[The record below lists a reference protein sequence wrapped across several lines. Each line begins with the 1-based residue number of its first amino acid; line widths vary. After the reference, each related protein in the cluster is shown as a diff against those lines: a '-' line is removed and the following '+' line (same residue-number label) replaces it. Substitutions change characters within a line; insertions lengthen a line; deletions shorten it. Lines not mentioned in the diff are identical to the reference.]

1 MSLTFLLGYP
11 SFRSVKSNVQS
22 RLLRSCGILRWSTL
36 GLLAG
41 SGVSVVSCDSESTY
55 VATADDEKMAALEQK
70 LDELDTRRAQ
80 FTQGYVL
87 HNMELPG
94 LGFYHADA
102 QDFFPIRYGQEQDGK
117 WFANG
122 EWLDTQPPASDKS
135 MSHPKPEALKK
146 VEEVLAREQEALA
159 QAPGETSTAP
169 ATVHHHHGGGMG
181 IGNMMLMYWLLSGNR
196 GSYMPGA
203 AFHRAEASQ
212 QSWQRTM
219 QADRQK
225 VSSYAA
231 ANPGY
236 QRLVQQSRTSGS
248 VVRAGSS
255 VRGGFGGG
263 SSGSSFRSFGG

>member
-1 MSLTFLLGYP
+1 
-11 SFRSVKSNVQS
+11 
-22 RLLRSCGILRWSTL
+22 
-36 GLLAG
+36 
-41 SGVSVVSCDSESTY
+41 
-55 VATADDEKMAALEQK
+55 
-70 LDELDTRRAQ
+70 
-80 FTQGYVL
+80 
-87 HNMELPG
+87 MELPG

-102 QDFFPIRYGQEQDGK
+102 QDFFPFRYGQEQGGK

-122 EWLDTQPPASDKS
+122 EWVDTQPPAPEKS

-146 VEEVLAREQEALA
+146 VEEVLAREQEALT
-159 QAPGETSTAP
+159 QQPEETSTASS
-169 ATVHHHHGGGMG
+169 TVHHHGSGMG

-196 GSYMPGA
+196 GSYVPGP
-203 AFHRAEASQ
+203 AFQRAEASQ

-248 VVRAGSS
+248 SVRAGAS